1 MNNSPALRDYERW
14 KRGLAR
20 AVCQETSSLV
30 EKSSWNEGDVERD
43 VKDHRSLGGCRTM
56 TREDADFFFGEVG
69 FSAIFS
75 PSKCLLHGEEQS
87 LFRLSINR
95 FASSEFNRLLL
106 HRSFVSSA
114 ERE

>member
-1 MNNSPALRDYERW
+1 MNVGKGGWRGRFAK
-14 KRGLAR
+14 KRAPSSRSRRGTKG
-20 AVCQETSSLV
+20 TSKGTLKTTVLPGRMS
-30 EKSSWNEGDVERD
+30 NND
-43 VKDHRSLGGCRTM
+43 
-56 TREDADFFFGEVG
+56 REDADFFFGEVG